1 MPAAAR
7 GLTQRR
13 CDLNARYA
21 NVRCDNANVLLI
33 IRCYI
38 HVGLLQNA
46 EISTLHRAEVL
57 QMAVWTVR
65 VQGVL

>member
-21 NVRCDNANVLLI
+21 NVRCDNANMLLV

-38 HVGLLQNA
+38 HVGLLQNV
-46 EISTLHRAEVL
+46 EISTVHRAEVL
-57 QMAVWTVR
+57 HMAACTVR
-65 VQGVL
+65 VQGGL

>member
-21 NVRCDNANVLLI
+21 NVRRDNANMLLI
-33 IRCYI
+33 IRCYAR
-38 HVGLLQNA
+38 VGLLQNA
-46 EISTLHRAEVL
+46 EIGPLHRAEGL
-57 QMAVWTVR
+57 QMAAWTARVR
-65 VQGVL
+65 GVL